1 MPFNTSFRAK
11 IFVASVSAAGVSLVV
26 VALLLAW
33 QVRARERDAI
43 ERRLTD
49 EARLIADLLAPVSG
63 RPEGRPLQQDSGSGP
78 PEGRPQQ
85 DSGSGPPEGRPRP
98 DAAAAPDVVSLDREA
113 DRLGQHTASRVT
125 LVAEDGRVVGD
136 STQTPAQLATLDNH
150 ATRPE
155 IVAARDT
162 GLGVAQR
169 FSDTVDTDML
179 YVAAR
184 STHPVVR
191 YVRVA
196 LPLTEVGEA
205 LAAVRNLTLLAL
217 AVAVP
222 AALAIAWLLSSRL
235 GRRVREIEAV
245 ARRQAAETPSGTKDY
260 GTDELATVARVLDST
275 IQELSRRIGELS
287 RDRARSEAI
296 LSGMVEGVLVVSA
309 DGRLQ
314 LVNRAAQDMLRVDQ
328 TIGRPYVEVIRHP
341 DISAQLATAL
351 RGEDVETSELSFTR
365 DPGRTFVARA
375 APVAAVGG
383 GGAVLVLHDVTDLRR
398 ADQIRRDFVANVS
411 HELRTPLTA
420 IRGYLEA
427 LRDDPADTETAAR
440 FIDIIWRQTTKMER
454 LVSDLLRLARLDARQ
469 EVLERASCDIRQIFQ
484 AVTADLAPSIEA
496 KQQRVVVDV
505 PEEASRVSADPA
517 KLHDVLR
524 NLVEN
529 AANYSPDGAE
539 IRLSAAR
546 ADGAAAISVTDSG
559 PGLPPGD
566 LTRVFE
572 RFYRV
577 DKSRSRPGTGLGLA
591 IVKHLVEL
599 HGGTVVAANRPE
611 GGAVFTVTLP
621 IQPT

>member
-1 MPFNTSFRAK
+1 MHTSFRTK
-11 IFVASVSAAGVSLVV
+11 LFVASIAAAGLSLVV
-26 VALLLAW
+26 VAVLLSW
-33 QVRARERDAI
+33 QVRDRQREAI
-43 ERRLTD
+43 QQRLTD
-49 EARLIADLLAPVSG
+49 EARLIADLIS
-63 RPEGRPLQQDSGSGP
+63 
-78 PEGRPQQ
+78 
-85 DSGSGPPEGRPRP
+85 
-98 DAAAAPDVVSLDREA
+98 AAPSLEGDALDREA
-113 DRLGQHTASRVT
+113 DRLGQYSASRVT

-136 STQTPAQLATLDNH
+136 STQTPAQLTTLENH

-155 IVAARDT
+155 IVAARET
-162 GLGVAQR
+162 GLGVSQR
-169 FSDTVDTDML
+169 FSTTINTDML
-179 YVAAR
+179 YVATRA
-184 STHPVVR
+184 THPTVR
-191 YVRVA
+191 FVRVA
-196 LPLTEVGEA
+196 LPLTDIRTQ
-205 LAAVRNLTLLAL
+205 LAAIRNLTLVAL

-222 AALAIAWLLSSRL
+222 VALGIAWLFSARL
-235 GRRVREIEAV
+235 GQRVREIAAV
-245 ARRQAAETPSGTKDY
+245 AQRHAGDRANEGISDY

-275 IQELSRRIGELS
+275 IQDLSGRIRELS
-287 RDRARSEAI
+287 RDRARSDAI
-296 LSGMVEGVLVVSA
+296 LTGMVEGVLVVSG

-314 LVNRAAQDMLRVDQ
+314 LVNRAAQEMLHVDHAAV
-328 TIGRPYVEVIRHP
+328 GRHYLEVIRHP
-341 DISAQLATAL
+341 DISAQLTTAL
-351 RGEDVETSELSFTR
+351 GGEDGDARELMLTR

-375 APVAAVGG
+375 APVAATGG

-398 ADQIRRDFVANVS
+398 TDQIRRDFVANVS

-427 LRDDPADTETAAR
+427 LQDEPGDTENAAR

-469 EVLERASCDIRQIFQ
+469 EVLERATCDVRQIFQ
-484 AVTADLAPSIEA
+484 AIATDLAPSVEA
-496 KQQRVVVDV
+496 KRQQIVVDV
-505 PEEASRVSADPA
+505 PEEACRVSADPA

-529 AANYSPDGAE
+529 AVNYSPDDAV
-539 IRLSAAR
+539 IRLQATRS
-546 ADGAAAISVTDSG
+546 DGSCAMTVIDSG

-621 IQPT
+621 AGS

>member
-1 MPFNTSFRAK
+1 M
-11 IFVASVSAAGVSLVV
+11 
-26 VALLLAW
+26 
-33 QVRARERDAI
+33 
-43 ERRLTD
+43 
-49 EARLIADLLAPVSG
+49 
-63 RPEGRPLQQDSGSGP
+63 
-78 PEGRPQQ
+78 
-85 DSGSGPPEGRPRP
+85 
-98 DAAAAPDVVSLDREA
+98 DAAAAPDDPSLDQEA

-125 LVAEDGRVVGD
+125 LIAEDGRVVGD
-136 STQTPAQLATLDNH
+136 STQTPAQLASLDNH

-162 GLGVAQR
+162 GVGVAQR

-179 YVAAR
+179 YVATR
-184 STHPVVR
+184 SAHPVVR

-205 LAAVRNLTLLAL
+205 LAAVRNLTLQAL

-222 AALAIAWLLSSRL
+222 AALAIAWFLSSRL

-260 GTDELATVARVLDST
+260 GSDELATVARVLDST

-314 LVNRAAQDMLRVDQ
+314 LVNRAAQDMLRVNQ
-328 TIGRPYVEVIRHP
+328 TTIGRPYVEVIRHP

-351 RGEDVETSELSFTR
+351 RGEDVDTSELSFTR

-427 LRDDPADTETAAR
+427 LRDDPADTETATR

-469 EVLERASCDIRQIFQ
+469 EVLERASCDVRQIFQ
-484 AVTADLAPSIEA
+484 AVTTDLTPSIEA

-505 PEEASRVSADPA
+505 PDEASRVSADPS

-529 AANYSPDGAE
+529 AVNYSPDGAE
-539 IRLSAAR
+539 IRLAAAR
-546 ADGAAAISVTDSG
+546 VDGAAAISVTDSG

-621 IQPT
+621 VQTT